1 MALMNYKVAIVY
13 TSVTG
18 NTTEVAHILYEVCK
32 LHFQDV
38 DMYIVNEFQREL
50 LGEFDAIIVGSY
62 TWGNG
67 EIPNEMIALYKAFET
82 FPKKSL
88 VTGVFGTG
96 DCFYPRYCGA
106 VDEFRNMLY
115 VHTTLAATL
124 KIELLPQLKDIE
136 RCSRFIE
143 SIAKRLGE
151 KVLTPVIY

>member
-1 MALMNYKVAIVY
+1 MALTNYKLAIVY

-18 NTTEVAHILYEVCK
+18 NTSEVAHILYESSK
-32 LHFQDV
+32 LYFHDV
-38 DMYIVNEFQREL
+38 SLYRVNEFQRER
-50 LGEFDAIIVGSY
+50 LGEFDSVIIGTY

-67 EIPNEMIALYKAFET
+67 EIPNEMVTLYKAFEA
-82 FPKKSL
+82 FSKKSL

-96 DCFYPRYCGA
+96 DSFYPSYCGA

-136 RCSRFIE
+136 RCNGFIK
-143 SIAKRLGE
+143 SISNRLNHQL
-151 KVLTPVIY
+151 LTKTIS